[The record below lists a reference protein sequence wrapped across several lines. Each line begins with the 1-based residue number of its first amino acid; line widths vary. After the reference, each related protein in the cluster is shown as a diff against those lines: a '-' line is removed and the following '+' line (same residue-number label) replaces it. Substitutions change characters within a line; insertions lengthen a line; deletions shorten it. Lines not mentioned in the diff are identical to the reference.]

1 MATITGTSA
10 AALDAAGVKNIRED
24 LGNVIYNV
32 SPFQTPFTSGIAQ
45 VAATNDN
52 HEWLT
57 DTLRAATDNARIE
70 ADSSDQPTATTGS
83 RQRIGNQIQIASEV
97 AVVTKKAEF
106 LDRAGVPGKEMAYQL
121 LKRGKELQMDVERQM
136 LKATGTKVAA
146 ASGTAGVCGS
156 FGTYLVTSNNQQ
168 FGGDGSANN
177 GNSGVGDGS
186 TAPSLGSNANIDQ
199 TKFDNLLDSI
209 WTNSGD
215 FSDLKIMA
223 PAGQVQQIR
232 SLKGMATSVDT
243 DPSNGEIIGRVA
255 VYVSQFGPIAVVPNK
270 HVEANTV
277 YLIDMSTWAMA
288 TAGGQKI
295 HTTELST
302 STSAEKQLME
312 TYFTLEARSEAAN
325 GAYYD
330 IS

>member
-10 AALDAAGVKNIRED
+10 ATLGAAAVNNIRED

-45 VAATNDN
+45 TRATNDN

-57 DTLRAATDNARIE
+57 DSLRASVNTNKRIE
-70 ADSSDQPTATTGS
+70 ADSSDQPTAVTGG
-83 RQRIGNQIQIASEV
+83 RVRIGNQVQIASEI
-97 AVVTKKAEF
+97 ATVTKKAEF
-106 LDRAGVPGKEMAYQL
+106 FDRAGVPGKEMAYQL
-121 LKRGKELQMDVERQM
+121 LKRGKELQMDVEKQM
-136 LKATGTKVAA
+136 LATTITKVAA
-146 ASGTAGVCGS
+146 AAGTAGVSGS
-156 FGTYLVTSNNQQ
+156 FGTFIVANQA
-168 FGGDGSANN
+168 FGGDGSANA

-186 TAPSLGSNANIDQ
+186 TAPSLGSNDTINQA
-199 TKFDNLLDSI
+199 KFDNLLDGV
-209 WTNSGD
+209 WNESGD
-215 FSDLKIMA
+215 FGNLKIMA
-223 PAGQVQQIR
+223 
-232 SLKGMATSVDT
+232 L
-243 DPSNGEIIGRVA
+243 
-255 VYVSQFGPIAVVPNK
+255 YVSQFGPIAVVPNK
-270 HVEANTV
+270 HMEANTL

-302 STSAEKQLME
+302 STSAEKMLLE
-312 TYFTLEARSEAAN
+312 TYYTLEARSEAAN

>member
-32 SPFQTPFTSGIAQ
+32 TPFQTPFTSGIAQ

-57 DTLRAATDNARIE
+57 DTLRAAADNARIE

-136 LKATGTKVAA
+136 LKATATKVAA

-156 FGTYLVTSNNQQ
+156 FGTYLVSNQA
-168 FGGDGSANN
+168 FGGDGSANA

-186 TAPSLGSNANIDQ
+186 TAPSLGSNDNISQ

-209 WTNSGD
+209 WNNSGD

-223 PAGQVQQIR
+223 PAAQVQQIR
-232 SLKGMATSVDT
+232 SLKGISDDINTDAAT
-243 DPSNGEIIGRVA
+243 GEIIGRVA
-255 VYVSQFGPIAVVPNK
+255 VYVSQFGPLAVVPNK

>member
-10 AALDAAGVKNIRED
+10 ATLGAAAVNNIRED

-45 VAATNDN
+45 TRATNDN

-57 DTLRAATDNARIE
+57 DSLRASVNTNKRIE
-70 ADSSDQPTATTGS
+70 ADSSDQPTAATGG
-83 RQRIGNQIQIASEV
+83 RVRIGNQVQIASEI
-97 AVVTKKAEF
+97 ATVTKKAEF
-106 LDRAGVPGKEMAYQL
+106 FDRAGVPGKEMAYQL
-121 LKRGKELQMDVERQM
+121 LKRGKELQMDVEKQM
-136 LKATGTKVAA
+136 LATTQTKVAA
-146 ASGTAGVCGS
+146 AAGTAGVSAS
-156 FGTYLVTSNNQQ
+156 FGTFIVANQK
-168 FGGDGSANN
+168 FGGDGTDNA

-186 TAPSLGSNANIDQ
+186 TAPSLGSNAAIDQ
-199 TKFDNLLDSI
+199 TKFDNLLDGV
-209 WTNSGD
+209 WNESGD
-215 FSDLKIMA
+215 FGNLKIMA
-223 PAGQVQQIR
+223 PAATVQSLR
-232 SLKGMATSVDT
+232 NTLKGISDDINT
-243 DPSNGEIIGRVA
+243 DAASGEIIARVA

-270 HVEANTV
+270 HMEANTL

-302 STSAEKQLME
+302 STSAEKMLLE
-312 TYFTLEARSEAAN
+312 TYYTLEARSEAAN